1 MHKKQFVI
9 KYLRSGPKPLA
20 WPYQVLAADDI
31 YKAAQSNDQ
40 SDYFQLLAGQGVR
53 LLKQKGQG
61 ASEMVEEI
69 TSEAKNIL
77 GRLNGI
83 IE

>member
-1 MHKKQFVI
+1 MHKKQICYRVFTV
-9 KYLRSGPKPLA
+9 RSKTASMALS
-20 WPYQVLAADDI
+20 ADDI

-40 SDYFQLLAGQGVR
+40 SDYFPLLAGQGVG
-53 LLKQKGQG
+53 LLKQKGQS

-69 TSEAKNIL
+69 ASEAKNIL
-77 GRLNGI
+77 GHLNGI